1 MLTKKELLHASSI
14 LGRDPNKI
22 ELGML
27 DVLWSEHCS
36 YKSSK
41 RWFHLFKTTGKN
53 VALGI
58 GEGAGLVDIGDGY
71 LVGVAMESHNHP
83 SQVDPYNGAAT
94 GVGGIIRDVISQG
107 CKAVGLMNCLRFGP
121 LKKPHNAYLFEN
133 VVRGISEYG
142 NSVGIPVVGGEIE
155 FDDSYDDNC
164 LVNVVCIGWVKPE
177 EIVRSQAKTPGH
189 YLVIFGSTTGRD
201 GIAGV
206 SFASETFKDI
216 EEKNRNAVQ
225 IGDPLSK
232 KVLIDTL
239 HELVDEKL
247 LAGMQDLGGGGMTSA
262 AGELASAGGTGVEI
276 DLDKV
281 PLRENDMEPWEIIIS
296 ESQERMLGIVAPE
309 NLDRVVLLLE
319 KNNTPYGVIGR
330 VTDDGLYTAK
340 WHGETVAELPISLL
354 VGGFPVPERVEGR
367 ASSQPESTSWFIEPE
382 DYKSAVLQLLE
393 SPNICDRSW
402 AYSQYDQ
409 HVQANT
415 IVDIGENSGV
425 LEFPNGRKVAF
436 TSHCNSFWCLL
447 DPQQGTANSACESLR
462 NLVAMGARPILIA
475 DCLNFGN
482 PERPESY
489 GQFVEAIRGL
499 GRFSHDFDIPII
511 GGNVSLYNESVI
523 DGDTRRIN
531 PTPQIML
538 AGVIDRNIMPV
549 RRNLV
554 TPWAN
559 IFLVGETLP
568 EMNGTEFQ
576 RINLGQVK
584 GIPPRYR
591 PEEEKRSME
600 IILEAHSKGL
610 IRSCNN
616 VGRGGVAIGLMKMAL
631 SSHYGFKLNLDY
643 VPGTV
648 NSLAQ
653 RLFSETSGRYL
664 AEVTE
669 SNQAEFLDIIEKHQG
684 AACELGLT
692 ITEETTD
699 FGKFSI
705 PMQETKEAFQRGL
718 RKYLSDCSGG
728 RSYYC
733 WK

>member
-1 MLTKKELLHASSI
+1 MLTKKELQHATSV
-14 LGRDPNKI
+14 LGREPNKT
-22 ELGML
+22 ELGMI

-41 RWFHLFKTTGKN
+41 RWFHLFKTTGEK
-53 VALGI
+53 VILGI
-58 GEGAGLVDIGDGY
+58 GEGAGLVDIGDECY
-71 LVGVAMESHNHP
+71 IGVAMESHNHP
-83 SQVDPYNGAAT
+83 SQIDPYNGAAT

-107 CKAVGLMNCLRFGP
+107 CKAVGLMNCLRFGH
-121 LKKPHNAYLFEN
+121 LHKPHNAYLLEN

-155 FDDSYDDNC
+155 FDDSYDENC
-164 LVNVVCIGWVKPE
+164 LVNVVCIGWVKPDMV
-177 EIVRSQAKTPGH
+177 VRSQAKTPGH
-189 YLVIFGSTTGRD
+189 YLVLFGSTTGRD

-206 SFASETFKDI
+206 SFASEMFSD
-216 EEKNRNAVQ
+216 EEEENRSAVQ

-232 KVLIDTL
+232 KVLIDAL
-239 HELVDEKL
+239 HELVEEKL
-247 LAGMQDLGGGGMTSA
+247 LAGLQDFGGGGMTSA

-276 DLDKV
+276 DLEKV
-281 PLRENDMEPWEIIIS
+281 PLRESNMEPWEIIIS
-296 ESQERMLGIVAPE
+296 ESQERMMGIVAPE
-309 NLDRVVLLLE
+309 NLDRVKLLLE
-319 KNNTPYGVIGR
+319 KNDTPYGIIGR
-330 VTDDGLYTAK
+330 VTDDGYYTAK
-340 WHGETVAELPISLL
+340 WRGEIVARLPISLL

-367 ASSQPESTSWFIEPE
+367 IASQTESTPWFKEP
-382 DYKSAVLQLLE
+382 DDHKNLILQMLE
-393 SPNICDRSW
+393 SSNICDRSW
-402 AYSQYDQ
+402 VYSQYDQ

-415 IVDIGENSGV
+415 VVDIGENSGV
-425 LEFPNGRKVAF
+425 LEFPNGRKIAF
-436 TSHCNSFWCLL
+436 TSDCNSFWCLL

-462 NLVAMGARPILIA
+462 NLVAMGAKPIFIA

-489 GQFVEAIRGL
+489 GQFVEAMRGL
-499 GRFSHDFDIPII
+499 GRFSHDFDIPIV
-511 GGNVSLYNESVI
+511 GGNVSLYNESIV
-523 DGDTRRIN
+523 DREPKRIN

-538 AGVIDRNIMPV
+538 AGIFDRSHMPV

-559 IFLVGETLP
+559 VFLVGETLP

-576 RINLGQVK
+576 RLSLGQVK

-600 IILEAHSKGL
+600 IILEAHDKGL

-616 VGRGGVAIGLMKMAL
+616 VGRGGIAIGLMKMAL
-631 SSHYGFKLNLDY
+631 NSRYGFKLNLDY
-643 VPGTV
+643 IPGTV
-648 NSLAQ
+648 SSLAQ

-669 SNQAEFLDIIEKHQG
+669 GNQSEFLNIIEKHQG
-684 AACELGLT
+684 VACELGLT
-692 ITEETTD
+692 ITEMFAD

-705 PMQETKEAFQRGL
+705 PMQEAKEVFRRGL
-718 RKYLSDCSGG
+718 REYME
-728 RSYYC
+728 
-733 WK
+733 